1 MLSLLSRSQQQG
13 VYQLSGLVDGVMREV
28 QESIYRRM
36 RFLEL
41 LALLHRLAVT
51 ILSSLY
57 S

>member
-13 VYQLSGLVDGVMREV
+13 VYQLLGLGDGVMREV
-28 QESIYRRM
+28 QESIYRRTK
-36 RFLEL
+36 FLEP
-41 LALLHRLAVT
+41 LALLHRLTVT

>member
-13 VYQLSGLVDGVMREV
+13 VYQLLGLGDGVMREV
-28 QESIYRRM
+28 QESIYRRT
-36 RFLEL
+36 RFLEP